1 MKKYIA
7 VLLCALLI
15 MSLCA
20 CSGNADASDSK
31 EGVKEFMRAVKAGDD
46 NDGLADI
53 LNQCDFYNVTPEEVK
68 NQTEIR
74 IFKCADCCA
83 SYAMLGD
90 KVGNLCNSFGGFG
103 FINAIPCDIDGDGST
118 DLLVASSFGSGIH
131 RAEISVFNTES
142 FKSTVLYSYSGE
154 NENGVPDLAS
164 CDLCVGLSSENGKN
178 TDETDTYT
186 VYRTDIEGDNNL
198 ALPEYT
204 VQDPIGVVK
213 SVGGVPVY
221 IPNNPSPFSY
231 SEETKEFISGQT
243 GVKTEGFKNTGTVEI
258 SDYET
263 AVLCALNEVTVP
275 YDTVSAQYDETEKI
289 WKVWFG
295 QSDMLGGDETV
306 YLNTDGATIL
316 CVYGE

>member
-7 VLLCALLI
+7 VSLCTLLI
-15 MSLCA
+15 LSLCA

-31 EGVKEFMRAVKAGDD
+31 EGVKEFMRAVKASDE
-46 NDGLADI
+46 NEGLADI
-53 LNQCDFYNVTPEEVK
+53 LTQCNFYNVTPEEVK

-90 KVGNLCNSFGGFG
+90 KVGNLCDSFGGFG
-103 FINAIPCDIDGDGST
+103 FINAIPCDIDGDGSS

-131 RAEISVFNTES
+131 RAVISVFNTES
-142 FKSTVLYSYSGE
+142 FKSTVLYSYSG
-154 NENGVPDLAS
+154 NDENGVSDLS
-164 CDLCVGLSSENGKN
+164 GCDLCVGLSSENGKN
-178 TDETDTYT
+178 TDVPDTYT
-186 VYRTDIEGDNNL
+186 VYRADIEGDNNF
-198 ALPEYT
+198 ALLEYT
-204 VQDPIGVVK
+204 VQDAIGVVK
-213 SVGGVPVY
+213 SVGGVPVC
-221 IPNNPSPFSY
+221 IPNDPSPFSY
-231 SEETKEFISGQT
+231 SEETKEFTGSQA

-263 AVLCALNEVTVP
+263 AVLYAQNEVTVP
-275 YDTVSAQYDETEKI
+275 YDTVSAQYDEAEQI
-289 WKVWFG
+289 WKVCFG
-295 QSDMLGGDETV
+295 KSDMLGGDETV